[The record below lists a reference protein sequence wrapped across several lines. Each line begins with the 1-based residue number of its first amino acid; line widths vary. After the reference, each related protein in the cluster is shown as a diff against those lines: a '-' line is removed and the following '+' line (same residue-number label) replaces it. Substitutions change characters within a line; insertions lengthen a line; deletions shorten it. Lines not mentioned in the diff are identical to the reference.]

1 MLRFVPLVFALVS
14 FASEGHAM
22 SPAICDGAFAKA
34 ATVEKNAIKFNVKR
48 LACRSLRDGP
58 RGFQLQCFSKRDS
71 RIVADRIAASWANCL
86 KSADF
91 GESPQGQSER
101 MKITEHHSPKHRVV
115 CTLINSAREPGIQ
128 GWSVKIKCFGPR

>member
-1 MLRFVPLVFALVS
+1 MLRFVPLVFALVL
-14 FASEGHAM
+14 FVSEGHAM

-34 ATVEKNAIKFNVKR
+34 ATVKKNAIKFNVKR

-58 RGFQLQCFSKRDS
+58 RGFQLQCFSKRVS

-91 GESPQGQSER
+91 GVSPQGQSER

-128 GWSVKIKCFGPR
+128 NWSVKIKCFGPR